1 MLDWIQDHGTL
12 LAWLG
17 GLSVVTLLGSVL
29 VLPVLLARM
38 PADYFVTREP
48 PPDSWRGH
56 HPVLRIAILVV
67 KNAFGALLVLAG
79 LAMLV
84 LPGQGLLT
92 VLIGLMLVDFPGKRR
107 LEVAIVRRPM
117 IHRAID
123 WIRRRAHRPPLQ
135 LPD

>member
-1 MLDWIQDHGTL
+1 MLDWIHDHTTL

-17 GLSVVTLLGSVL
+17 GASIVTLLGSL
-29 VLPVLLARM
+29 VALPVLLARM
-38 PADYFVTREP
+38 PADYFVTDEP

-56 HPVLRIAILVV
+56 HPVLRIAILIV
-67 KNAFGALLVLAG
+67 KNAFGGVLLLAG

-92 VLIGLMLVDFPGKRR
+92 ILIGLMLVDFPGKRR
-107 LEVAIVRRPM
+107 LEIQIVRRRP

-123 WIRRRAHRPPLQ
+123 WIRRRAHQPPLQ

>member
-1 MLDWIQDHGTL
+1 MLDWIHDHKTL

-17 GLSVVTLLGSVL
+17 GMSIVTLLGSL
-29 VLPVLLARM
+29 VALPVLLARM
-38 PADYFVTREP
+38 PADYFVTDEP

-56 HPVLRIAILVV
+56 HPVLRIAILIV
-67 KNAFGALLVLAG
+67 KNAFGGVLLLAG

-92 VLIGLMLVDFPGKRR
+92 ILIGLMLVDFPGKRR
-107 LEVAIVRRPM
+107 LEIQIVRRRP

-123 WIRRRAHRPPLQ
+123 WIRRRAHQPPLQ